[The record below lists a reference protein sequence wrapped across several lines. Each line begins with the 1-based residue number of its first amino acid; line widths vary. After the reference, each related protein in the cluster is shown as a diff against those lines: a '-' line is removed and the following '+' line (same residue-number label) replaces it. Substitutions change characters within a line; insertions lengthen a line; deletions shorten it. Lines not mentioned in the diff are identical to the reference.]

1 MTYEITHE
9 QRLALLEAHN
19 NLKTALST
27 LAECNDLW
35 LSDIRNIEKLQC
47 DLHRIF
53 KFVPKQDEHGHSM
66 FYADWVLDGDD
77 PEWLTSLQR
86 ALQDDD

>member
-19 NLKTALST
+19 NLRTALQT
-27 LAECNDLW
+27 VGECQDLW
-35 LSDIRNIEKLQC
+35 LSDIRNLEKLEC

-53 KFVPKQDEHGHSM
+53 KFVPEQDAQGRSM
-66 FYADWVLDGDD
+66 YYSDWILDEEDTDNDD
-77 PEWLTSLQR
+77 
-86 ALQDDD
+86 A